1 MSKSVYITGIAGF
14 IGSTF
19 AKRLVSEGYE
29 VSGIDNLSGS
39 DGSNLE
45 NASFAWEFGDFGGI
59 NDVNADVIV
68 HLAAKT
74 NARDYSENMIEEN
87 YFKTTGL
94 LSRNADKRFIF
105 ASTCLVEY
113 PQLNEYASSKYLAET
128 YIQTFDSDYAILRF
142 SNVYGPNQR
151 DWGTE
156 PNVLAA
162 WRKARLDN
170 QPIRIDGTGDQVR
183 DFIHVDDVC
192 EAIKLTIETPN
203 ATKVTLPICT
213 GKQVS
218 IRELAEIVY
227 PNAERVY
234 NTRHPLDYDYIYQSP
249 SKAAAHIGFKAKKI
263 IEDYGKERH

>member
-1 MSKSVYITGIAGF
+1 MNKKIYITGIAGF
-14 IGSTF
+14 IGSTL
-19 AKRLVSEGYE
+19 AKKLHNEGYD
-29 VSGIDNLSGS
+29 VTGIDNFSGS

-45 NASFAWEFGDFGGI
+45 GVDFAWELGDFGGI
-59 NDVNADVIV
+59 NNVQADVIV

-74 NARDYSENMIEEN
+74 NAREYSDNMMEEN
-87 YFKTTGL
+87 YFKTTSL
-94 LSRNADKRFIF
+94 VSRNADKRFIF

-113 PQLNEYASSKYLAET
+113 PQLNQYANSKYLAEA

-192 EAIKLTIETPN
+192 EAIKLTIENPTV
-203 ATKVTLPICT
+203 TKVTLPICT
-213 GKQVS
+213 GKQIS
-218 IRELAEIVY
+218 IRELSEIVY
-227 PNAERVY
+227 PYVERVFGP
-234 NTRHPLDYDYIYQSP
+234 RHELDYDYIYQSP
-249 SKAAAHIGFKAKKI
+249 AKAAAHLGFRAKKNVR
-263 IEDYGKERH
+263 EYKP